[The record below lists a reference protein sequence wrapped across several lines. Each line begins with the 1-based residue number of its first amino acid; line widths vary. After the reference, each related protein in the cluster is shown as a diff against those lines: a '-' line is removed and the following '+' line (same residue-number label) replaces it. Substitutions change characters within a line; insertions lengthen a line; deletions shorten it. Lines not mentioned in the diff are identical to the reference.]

1 MEFTIKLE
9 GIELFKYLK
18 ERFEYSNS
26 KAILTMVDNDQ
37 DISFLDTQKFTFF
50 IEDDYDENKYQ
61 EMMTEYCDHP
71 NRKGE
76 FEDS

>member
-1 MEFTIKLE
+1 MEFTVKIE

-18 ERFEYSNS
+18 ERFGYSNS
-26 KAILTMVDNDQ
+26 KAILNMVENDQ
-37 DISFLDTQKFTFF
+37 DITFLDNSSFSV
-50 IEDDYDENKYQ
+50 EDAYDENKYQ

>member
-1 MEFTIKLE
+1 MEFTVKIE

-18 ERFEYSNS
+18 ERFGYSNS
-26 KAILTMVDNDQ
+26 KAILTMVENDQ
-37 DISFLDTQKFTFF
+37 DISFLDNSSFSV
-50 IEDDYDENKYQ
+50 EDAYDENKYQ